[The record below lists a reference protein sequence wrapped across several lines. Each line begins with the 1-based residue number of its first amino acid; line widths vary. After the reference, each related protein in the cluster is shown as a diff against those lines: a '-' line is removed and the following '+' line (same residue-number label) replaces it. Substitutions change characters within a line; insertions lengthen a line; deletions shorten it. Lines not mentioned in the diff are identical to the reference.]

1 MSLFSS
7 GDGYRQRAEEA
18 LNMAIDVSEYQS
30 NVDFQRG
37 LLANIRQHRM
47 ASAQL
52 DLLNYSD
59 SFTSS
64 SAAGAKAMIDTGLSD
79 ITRYSYESSQ
89 RGQEIADY
97 KQEYEKNIR
106 KYQKQQNRRGTAF
119 KVIGAIAGAA
129 TGGLAA
135 GAVAGGMSAAAGAGL
150 GMQVGGGIGQIASD
164 TGQTSAGINN
174 IIGGVGNYLTYR
186 DNQYYNE
193 RMLAMY
199 KNYMERMYPT
209 SGEQYTTGALDIRPE
224 QYRQVNIILGGQK
237 YEVSTIK

>member
-1 MSLFSS
+1 MGLFSS
-7 GDGYRQRAEEA
+7 GDKYRQRAEEA
-18 LNMAIDVSEYQS
+18 LNMAIDISEYQS
-30 NVDFQRG
+30 NIDYQRG
-37 LLANIRQHRM
+37 LLANIRQHRI

-59 SFTSS
+59 SFSSS
-64 SAAGAKAMIDTGLSD
+64 SAAGAKSMIDTGLAD

-89 RGQEIADY
+89 RGQEITDY
-97 KQEYEKNIR
+97 KQEYEKNMK

-119 KVIGAIAGAA
+119 KVVGAVAGAL

-135 GAVAGGMSAAAGAGL
+135 GAVAGGMTAATGAGL
-150 GMQVGGGIGQIASD
+150 GMQIGGGIGQIASD
-164 TGQTSAGINN
+164 TGQTGAGINN

-199 KNYMERMYPT
+199 ENYMNRVYPT

-224 QYRQVNIILGGQK
+224 QYRQVNILLGG
-237 YEVSTIK
+237 E